1 MNLYLSAFAGLTQ
14 GINGTMPIAKM
25 PGIASTQL
33 AIPTN
38 ASSHVWNID
47 RAARIIRCVA
57 GADCTVY
64 FQGWRDGSSRTSA
77 GTKLSI
83 EVWLSSGSR
92 EYISVPE
99 ATQDGEWANVALN
112 VIKGV

>member
-33 AIPTN
+33 AIPTD
-38 ASSHVWNID
+38 ASAQTWNID
-47 RAARIIRCVA
+47 REVRIIRCVA

-64 FQGWRDGSSRTSA
+64 FQGWREGSTRGGA
-77 GTKLSI
+77 ETKVSI

-112 VIKGV
+112 VKKGV